1 MSQLPPPPRGFRPA
15 APAPY
20 SHRPVQ
26 QQHVPPIRQAL
37 APTLGQYW
45 RSDTRLA
52 PGRKKPTWAGRAALW
67 LGMLSAALFFG
78 DLLVTGALGVVAA
91 FALPVSVVA
100 FFFALIAIIA
110 GVGRVSGF
118 FGAVFAIAGNIW
130 FWSWLEAAAG

>member
-1 MSQLPPPPRGFRPA
+1 MSQLPPPPRRET
-15 APAPY
+15 
-20 SHRPVQ
+20 
-26 QQHVPPIRQAL
+26 L

-52 PGRKKPTWAGRAALW
+52 PGRTKPKWAGRAALW

-78 DLLVTGALGVVAA
+78 ELLATGESGAVAA

-110 GVGRVSGF
+110 GIGRVSGF
-118 FGAVFAIAGNIW
+118 FGAVFALAGNVW
-130 FWSWLEAAAG
+130 FWSWLEATFG